1 MKINFKHS
9 LLLLIALAISVVLS
23 RCSKNDE
30 MGTPSISY
38 IRVTDPTKSDS
49 LLTIAGQGKMV
60 VIIGQNLG
68 SVQSV
73 WFNDQPGQLVPTFI
87 TNTSVFTVV
96 PTQIPSIITDKM
108 KMVFKNGSSI
118 EYDFSVDISKPLVDH
133 VRSEYVNDGD
143 SLYIYG
149 DYFYAPLTVTFA
161 GGKQGTILSIGSD
174 YKSLVVKV
182 PTGVQ
187 PGPITVASNFG
198 VRASVFWFRDNRNMI
213 ASFDIPLVNNIWH
226 ADAVVAS
233 DPNVPNLNN
242 KFLRVNKGAKGAYP
256 YIESY
261 EGTQGSDLSVE
272 TRNIPQDAFTNPAA
286 YSLKFEINTLQSLT
300 GANLRIYLG
309 NDNGCCGGDFG
320 GARNATYYVWQPN
333 LHTYGGTWQTVS
345 ISWSDIYTAN
355 NQFAYNSAGYG
366 MAMYWHGPNPA
377 TYNLAIDNIRVVPN
391 KYLIARYDKI

>member
-1 MKINFKHS
+1 
-9 LLLLIALAISVVLS
+9 
-23 RCSKNDE
+23 

-38 IRVTDPTKSDS
+38 IRITDPASSDS
-49 LLTIAGQGKMV
+49 LLSTASQGQMV
-60 VIIGQNLG
+60 AIMGQNLG
-68 SVQSV
+68 SVTQA
-73 WFNDQPGQLVPTFI
+73 WFNDQPATLIPTFI
-87 TNTSVFTVV
+87 TNSTIITKV
-96 PTQIPSIITDKM
+96 PTQIPSVITDKL
-108 KMVFKNGSSI
+108 KLVFANGTSLD
-118 EYDFSVDISKPLVDH
+118 YDFSVDISKPIVDH
-133 VRSEYVNDGD
+133 VRSEYVNNGD

-149 DYFYAPLTVTFA
+149 DYFYQPLTVTFT
-161 GGKQGTILSIGSD
+161 GGTQGTVLSIGSD

-187 PGPITVASNFG
+187 PGPITVATNFG
-198 VRASVFWFRDNRNMI
+198 VKTSVFWFRDNRNMI

-226 ADAVVAS
+226 ADAVVSS

-272 TRNIPQDAFTNPAA
+272 TRNIPQDALTNPVA
-286 YSLKFEINTLQSLT
+286 YSLKFEISTLQSLK
-300 GANLRIYLG
+300 GANLRLYLG

-320 GARNATYYVWQPN
+320 AARNATYYVWQPN
-333 LHTYGGTWQTVS
+333 LQTFGGTWQTVS
-345 ISWSDIYTAN
+345 IPWTDIYTAN
-355 NQFAYNSAGYG
+355 NLFAYNSAGYG

-391 KYLIARYDKI
+391 K

>member
-9 LLLLIALAISVVLS
+9 LLLLVALVVSGVLS
-23 RCSKNDE
+23 RCSKSDE

-38 IRVTDPTKSDS
+38 IRVTNPASSDS
-49 LLTIAGQGKMV
+49 LLSIAGQGKMV

-96 PTQIPSIITDKM
+96 PTQIPTVITDKL
-108 KMVFKNGSSI
+108 KMVFANGSSI
-118 EYDFSVDISKPLVDH
+118 DYDFSVDISKPVVDH
-133 VRSEYVNDGD
+133 VRSEYLNTGD

-149 DYFYAPLTVTFA
+149 NYFYQPLTVAFT
-161 GGKQGTILSIGSD
+161 GGIQGTVLSVGSD

-182 PTGVQ
+182 PASAQ
-187 PGPITVASNFG
+187 PGPITVKSNFG
-198 VRASVFWFRDNRNMI
+198 ETASNFWFRDNRNII

-226 ADAVVAS
+226 ADAVVSS
-233 DPNVPNLNN
+233 DAKIPNLDN

-272 TRNIPQDAFTNPAA
+272 TKNIPQEAFTNPGG
-286 YSLKFEINTLQSLT
+286 YSLKFEINILQSLT
-300 GANLRIYLG
+300 GANLRIYLTTTDAVVG
-309 NDNGCCGGDFG
+309 ILEAQEMLLTMCGSL
-320 GARNATYYVWQPN
+320 T
-333 LHTYGGTWQTVS
+333 
-345 ISWSDIYTAN
+345 
-355 NQFAYNSAGYG
+355 
-366 MAMYWHGPNPA
+366 
-377 TYNLAIDNIRVVPN
+377 
-391 KYLIARYDKI
+391 

>member
-1 MKINFKHS
+1 MKINFKFKHS
-9 LLLLIALAISVVLS
+9 LLLLMALGVSVLLL
-23 RCSKNDE
+23 RCSKNNE

-38 IRVTDPTKSDS
+38 IRVTNPASSDS
-49 LLTIAGQGKMV
+49 LLSIAGQGKMV

-68 SVQSV
+68 SVKSV

-96 PTQIPSIITDKM
+96 PTQIPSVITDKM
-108 KMVFKNGSSI
+108 KMVFADGSSI
-118 EYDFSVDISKPLVDH
+118 DYDFSVDISKPLIDH

-149 DYFYAPLTVTFA
+149 DYFYQPLTVVFT
-161 GGKQGTILSIGSD
+161 GGTQGTVLSVGSD
-174 YKSLVVKV
+174 YKSLIVKV

-187 PGPITVASNFG
+187 PGPITVTSNFG
-198 VRASVFWFRDNRNMI
+198 ATVSNFWFRDNRNMI

-226 ADAVVAS
+226 ADAVVSS
-233 DPNVPNLNN
+233 DPKIPNLNN

-272 TRNIPQDAFTNPAA
+272 TKNIPAEAFTNPPG
-286 YSLKFEINTLQSLT
+286 YSLKFEINTLQALT
-300 GANLRIYLG
+300 GAYLRIYLG
-309 NDNGCCGGDFG
+309 NDNGCCVGDFG

-333 LHTYGGTWQTVS
+333 LKTFGGTWQTVS
-345 ISWSDIYTAN
+345 IPWSDIYTAN
-355 NQFAYNSAGYG
+355 NQFAYNATGYG

-391 KYLIARYDKI
+391 K